1 MAEHGVCY
9 IIGAGEDCGLDFVPR
24 AEDLLIAADQ
34 GYARAKQAGLQ
45 PDLIVG
51 DFDSL
56 GCVPEEMNVVV
67 LPTVKDVTD
76 TWAAVELGK
85 ARGYRSFRLYG
96 CTGGRVDHTLA
107 NLQTL
112 AALAKEGMTGVLVDR
127 TQILT
132 ALSCG
137 TMEFGPEKTGF
148 LSVFSYSERCC
159 GVTLRGL
166 KYELENAELT
176 SFFPLGVSNEFV
188 GKQACV
194 TIGEGVAILVFER

>member
-56 GCVPEEMNVVV
+56 GCVPEEKNVVV

-148 LSVFSYSERCC
+148 LSVFSYSERCR

-194 TIGEGVAILVFER
+194 TVGEGVAILVFDR